1 MVREPV
7 GDRGGSTRSGRETRR
22 KILAAASRVFADQ
35 GYVAT
40 EAQDIYRAADV
51 GRGAFY
57 HHFRPETGSS
67 EGGPVE
73 KVAYA
78 VVQESMIQDLLPQA
92 VLPRLQTVVDASILL
107 AVATPRVTEVR
118 AALRIAL
125 EQGHPLFGFLWKAYI
140 PWIAGFLAESRDLRE
155 LLPGVEPMR
164 AAEDWVDGYTGR
176 DARYRLSYRDLP
188 AAIAR
193 LNETMVRLI
202 AEPHVARHLDLSV
215 ERGITLFEASPW
227 AGWEELA
234 PARNDTNRPEPA
246 K

>member
-1 MVREPV
+1 MLGEPV

-22 KILAAASRVFADQ
+22 KILVAASRVFADR
-35 GYVAT
+35 GYLAT
-40 EAQDIYRAADV
+40 EAQDIYRAANV

-57 HHFRPETGSS
+57 HHFRPETGTS

-73 KVAYA
+73 QVAYA
-78 VVQESMIQDLLPQA
+78 VVQESMITDLVPRA
-92 VLPRLQTVVDASILL
+92 VLPRLQAVVDASILL
-107 AVATPRVTEVR
+107 AVATPRVTKVR

-125 EQGHPLFGFLWKAYI
+125 EQGHPLYGFLWSAYI
-140 PWIAGFLAESRDLRE
+140 PAIGDFLTESRDLRE
-155 LLPGVEPMR
+155 LLPGVEPRR

-193 LNETMVRLI
+193 LNESMVRLI

-215 ERGITLFEASPW
+215 ERGITLFETSPW
-227 AGWEELA
+227 AGMDESEPGL
-234 PARNDTNRPEPA
+234 NDAGRPEKA
-246 K
+246 N